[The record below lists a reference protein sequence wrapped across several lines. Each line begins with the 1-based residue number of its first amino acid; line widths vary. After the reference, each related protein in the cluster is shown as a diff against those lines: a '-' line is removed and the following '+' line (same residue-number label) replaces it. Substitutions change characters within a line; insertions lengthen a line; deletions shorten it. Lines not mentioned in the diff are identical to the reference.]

1 MDYIQVGK
9 IINTHGIKG
18 ELKIFPLTD
27 NINRFDELR
36 SVFIGD
42 EKLKV
47 NIEKVWYQKGIVIIK
62 FKEFDDINQV
72 LSYKDEYIYIDEEDK
87 VQLPKDTYFIYEI
100 IGSKVID
107 TEGNEIG
114 IVKDILTNLPND
126 VYVVENSVN
135 KKEYLIPAVK
145 HIVLEVNIKE
155 KMITIEP
162 IEGLIE

>member
-27 NINRFDELR
+27 NINRFDELM

-87 VQLPKDTYFIYEI
+87 VQLPKDTYFI
-100 IGSKVID
+100 
-107 TEGNEIG
+107 
-114 IVKDILTNLPND
+114 
-126 VYVVENSVN
+126 
-135 KKEYLIPAVK
+135 
-145 HIVLEVNIKE
+145 
-155 KMITIEP
+155 
-162 IEGLIE
+162 